1 MTTCTC
7 NNECSCR
14 LTIQE
19 LNEQRQRDL
28 LKIAYLVDTI
38 QSQEKIT
45 DAYNKAEKEFKQLQ
59 ANGQLS
65 QADPIAASG

>member
-1 MTTCTC
+1 MTTCAC

-14 LTIQE
+14 LTIKE

-38 QSQEKIT
+38 KSQDKIN
-45 DAYNKAEKEFKQLQ
+45 DAYQKAEKEFKQLQ
-59 ANGQLS
+59 ANAHLS
-65 QADPIAASG
+65 PADPIAASG

>member
-14 LTIQE
+14 SAIQE

-45 DAYNKAEKEFKQLQ
+45 DAYQKAEKEFKQLQ
-59 ANGQLS
+59 LNGNLS
-65 QADPIAASG
+65 PADPVAASG

>member
-14 LTIQE
+14 SAIQE

-45 DAYNKAEKEFKQLQ
+45 DAYQKAEKEFKQLQ
-59 ANGQLS
+59 LNGQLS
-65 QADPIAASG
+65 PADPIAASG

>member
-14 LTIQE
+14 SAIKE

-38 QSQEKIT
+38 NSQDKIN
-45 DAYNKAEKEFKQLQ
+45 DAYQKAEKEFIQLQ
-59 ANGQLS
+59 LNGQLS
-65 QADPIAASG
+65 PADPIAASG

>member
-1 MTTCTC
+1 MTTCAC

-14 LTIQE
+14 SAIQE

-38 QSQEKIT
+38 KSQDKIT
-45 DAYNKAEKEFKQLQ
+45 DAYQKAEKEFKQLQ
-59 ANGQLS
+59 LNGNLS
-65 QADPIAASG
+65 PADPVAASG

>member
-1 MTTCTC
+1 MTTCAC

-14 LTIQE
+14 SAIQE

-38 QSQEKIT
+38 KSQDKIT
-45 DAYNKAEKEFKQLQ
+45 DAYQKAEKEFKQLQ
-59 ANGQLS
+59 LNGQLS
-65 QADPIAASG
+65 PADPIAASG